1 MTRNSVDDPGTAQA
15 PTPGRVTARA
25 VVLLV
30 SLSVILRR
38 RGPALIGLIML
49 LVCALPMTADQLWE
63 TLEADYPHRSIEST
77 ENADAVVVLS
87 GMLEWLET
95 EDSVVPQWGEA
106 TDRLFA
112 GVDLL
117 NAGKAPL
124 IIFTRGQ
131 YPWADLPPEGEQLAK
146 RAISMGVQD
155 TRILLTGI
163 ATNTAD
169 EAGEVKSVMD
179 LGGMKRIILVT
190 SAFHMPRARMLFER
204 AGIESVPYPT
214 DFRSAARPSNWL
226 NLVPSADGLDRTS
239 DAVRE
244 FIGRIYYRVMFSFET

>member
-1 MTRNSVDDPGTAQA
+1 M
-15 PTPGRVTARA
+15 
-25 VVLLV
+25 
-30 SLSVILRR
+30 
-38 RGPALIGLIML
+38 
-49 LVCALPMTADQLWE
+49 
-63 TLEADYPHRSIEST
+63 
-77 ENADAVVVLS
+77 
-87 GMLEWLET
+87 
-95 EDSVVPQWGEA
+95 GEA

-131 YPWADLPPEGEQLAK
+131 YPWTDLPPEGEQLAK

-155 TRILLTGI
+155 TQILLTGI

-204 AGIESVPYPT
+204 AGIDSVPYPT
-214 DFRSAARPSNWL
+214 DFRSAGRKQLDELYTKRGRSGQDIGRGTGIHRADLLPGHILIQNLMVFGRHTESVYSENMSHAKKITDNQPLLDNLLTSWEASDASCLSIERMTLVRPS
-226 NLVPSADGLDRTS
+226 SQTS
-239 DAVRE
+239 R
-244 FIGRIYYRVMFSFET
+244 R

>member
-1 MTRNSVDDPGTAQA
+1 MTLVLHKLLPLVVSPLGL
-15 PTPGRVTARA
+15 

-38 RGPALIGLIML
+38 RGPAFVGLLVL
-49 LVCALPMTADQLWE
+49 LVCSLPVTGNRLWGV
-63 TLEADYPHRSIEST
+63 LEADYPYRPIESV

-124 IIFTRGQ
+124 IILTRGQ
-131 YPWADLPPEGEQLAK
+131 YPWVDLPPEGEVLAK

-155 TRILLTGI
+155 KQILLTG
-163 ATNTAD
+163 AVANTAD
-169 EAGEVKSVMD
+169 EAAEVKAMMD
-179 LGGMKRIILVT
+179 LAGLEKVILVT
-190 SAFHMPRARMLFER
+190 SSSHMPRATMLFDRE
-204 AGIESVPYPT
+204 GIEAVPYPT
-214 DFRSAARPSNWL
+214 DFRSSGGQHDWMSL
-226 NLVPSADGLDRTS
+226 LPSADGLYLTS
-239 DAVRE
+239 EAIRE
-244 FIGRIYYRVMFSFET
+244 LIGRLCYRAMFAFDE

>member
-1 MTRNSVDDPGTAQA
+1 MTLVLHKLLPQ
-15 PTPGRVTARA
+15 
-25 VVLLV
+25 VVSPLGLV
-30 SLSVILRR
+30 VFLVALSVIFRR
-38 RGPALIGLIML
+38 RGPALVGLLVL
-49 LVCALPMTADQLWE
+49 LVCSLPVTGDRLWE
-63 TLEADYPHRSIEST
+63 TLEADYPHRTIEST

-87 GMLEWLET
+87 GMLGWHET
-95 EDSVVPQWGEA
+95 EDSVVPEWGEG

-226 NLVPSADGLDRTS
+226 NLVPSADGLGRTS

>member
-1 MTRNSVDDPGTAQA
+1 MTLVLHKLLPLVVSPLGL
-15 PTPGRVTARA
+15 
-25 VVLLV
+25 VVLLI

-49 LVCALPMTADQLWE
+49 LVCSLPMTADQLWE
-63 TLEADYPHRSIEST
+63 TLEADYPHRSIESA

-87 GMLEWLET
+87 GMLGWYET
-95 EDSVVPQWGEA
+95 EDSALPQWGEA

-131 YPWADLPPEGEQLAK
+131 VPWDKRPPEGEQLAK
-146 RAISMGVQD
+146 RAIAMGIEERQ
-155 TRILLTGI
+155 ILLTGI

-169 EAGEVKSVMD
+169 EANVVKALVD
-179 LGGMKRIILVT
+179 LGGIDRIILVT
-190 SAFHMPRARMLFER
+190 SAFHMSRAKMLFDR

-214 DFRSAARPSNWL
+214 DFRSSGGRSDWMNFM
-226 NLVPSADGLDRTS
+226 PSAGGLHKTS
-239 DAVRE
+239 EAVRQL
-244 FIGRIYYRVMFSFET
+244 IGRLYYQIMFSFEN

>member
-1 MTRNSVDDPGTAQA
+1 MTLVLHKLLPL
-15 PTPGRVTARA
+15 
-25 VVLLV
+25 VVSPLGLV
-30 SLSVILRR
+30 VFLVALSVILRWR
-38 RGPALIGLIML
+38 VPALIGLIML
-49 LVCALPMTADQLWE
+49 LVCSLPMTADRLWGA
-63 TLEADYPHRSIEST
+63 LEADYPHRSIESVGD
-77 ENADAVVVLS
+77 ADAVVVLS

-95 EDSVVPQWGEA
+95 DQGIVPKWGEA

-131 YPWADLPPEGEQLAK
+131 YPWADLPPEGDQLAK
-146 RAISMGVQD
+146 RAIAMGVLEKQ
-155 TRILLTGI
+155 ILLTGI
-163 ATNTAD
+163 VTNTVD
-169 EAGEVKSVMD
+169 EAAEVKTLID
-179 LGGMKRIILVT
+179 FGGMKRVILVT

-214 DFRSAARPSNWL
+214 DFRSAAQPSNWL
-226 NLVPSADGLDRTS
+226 GLIPSADGLDRTS

-244 FIGRIYYRVMFSFET
+244 FIGRLYYRAIFSFET

>member
-1 MTRNSVDDPGTAQA
+1 MTLVLHKLLPLVVSPLGL
-15 PTPGRVTARA
+15 

-30 SLSVILRR
+30 LLSIILRR
-38 RGPALIGLIML
+38 RVPAFIGLIML
-49 LVCALPMTADQLWE
+49 LVCSLPVTGDRLWSA
-63 TLEADYPHRSIEST
+63 LEADHPYRSIESVET
-77 ENADAVVVLS
+77 EDAVVVLS

-95 EDSVVPQWGEA
+95 EDSMVPQWGEA

-146 RAISMGVQD
+146 RAISMGVRD
-155 TRILLTGI
+155 TQILLTGI

-169 EAGEVKSVMD
+169 EATEVKTMMD
-179 LGGMKRIILVT
+179 LAGLETVILVT
-190 SAFHMPRARMLFER
+190 SSFHMPRAIMLFER
-204 AGIESVPYPT
+204 EGIETVPYPT
-214 DFRSAARPSNWL
+214 DFRSGGGHSDWMS
-226 NLVPSADGLDRTS
+226 LVPSARGLHMTS
-239 DAVRE
+239 EAVRE
-244 FIGRIYYRVMFSFET
+244 FIGRAYYRVKFMGE

>member
-1 MTRNSVDDPGTAQA
+1 MTLVLHKLLPLVVSPLGL
-15 PTPGRVTARA
+15 

-38 RGPALIGLIML
+38 RGPALIGLIVL
-49 LVCALPMTADQLWE
+49 LVCSLPLTGDRLWAA
-63 TLEADYPHRSIEST
+63 LEADYPYRSVESVGK
-77 ENADAVVVLS
+77 ADAVVVLS

-95 EDSVVPQWGEA
+95 EQGIVPGWGEA

-131 YPWADLPPEGEQLAK
+131 YPWNDFPPEGDQLAK
-146 RAISMGVQD
+146 RAIAMGVQE
-155 TRILLTGI
+155 RQVLLTGI
-163 ATNTAD
+163 ASNTAD
-169 EAGEVKSVMD
+169 EAEEVRTLMD
-179 LGGMKRIILVT
+179 LGDMSRVILVT

-204 AGIESVPYPT
+204 AGIETVPYPT
-214 DFRSAARPSNWL
+214 DFRSAAQPSNWL
-226 NLVPSADGLDRTS
+226 SLIPSADGLDRTS

-244 FIGRIYYRVMFSFET
+244 FIGRLYYRAVFSFDT

>member
-1 MTRNSVDDPGTAQA
+1 MTLVLHKLLPL
-15 PTPGRVTARA
+15 
-25 VVLLV
+25 VVSPLGLVVFLV

-38 RGPALIGLIML
+38 RGPALIGLIVL
-49 LVCALPMTADQLWE
+49 LVCSLPTTADRLWSA
-63 TLEADYPHRSIEST
+63 LEADYPYRSIEST
-77 ENADAVVVLS
+77 EDADAVVVLS

-95 EDSVVPQWGEA
+95 EQGIVPRWGEA

-131 YPWADLPPEGEQLAK
+131 YPWTDLPPEGEVLAQ

-163 ATNTAD
+163 AANTAD
-169 EAGEVKSVMD
+169 EVKSVMD
-179 LGGMKRIILVT
+179 LGGIKRIILVT
-190 SAFHMPRARMLFER
+190 SAFHMPRARMLFKR

-214 DFRSAARPSNWL
+214 DFRSAARQSNWL
-226 NLVPSADGLDRTS
+226 SLVPSADGLDSTS

-244 FIGRIYYRVMFSFET
+244 FIGRIYYRAVFSFET